1 MPTTTKQHLTLIE
14 GGAEDN
20 SEVGS
25 DKWAKRVRKDAKGL
39 AGKLDE
45 GYIELARLLYLI
57 YDTPIDGDKN
67 NPGIFTAWGYSSF
80 SEYCEEELNIHRK
93 KAQRLTRIW
102 YNLEVR
108 LKGRIDP
115 TLKKRIVSL
124 GFSKVRELVTVLTAR
139 NVESWVDRAEKLSY
153 PKLAKAIQK
162 YREAQKLR
170 IAEREA
176 KDAFNASSPSP
187 RSTASSNPGRDE
199 DDEESEESEEDEVP
213 VPDYDESAKLSHM
226 TFAVYPEQ
234 RVIIQ
239 QALDRAEQLSN
250 SSVKSNNLHLICLDF
265 VSTNDFKKGTRQQ
278 RLRKAAAFNKALGFE
293 AVLFEGDEVVYGLD
307 TLEKAAKG

>member
-1 MPTTTKQHLTLIE
+1 MSTTTKHLTLIE

-25 DKWAKRVRKDAKGL
+25 EKWSKKVRKDARGL

-67 NPGIFTAWGYSSF
+67 NPGIFTGWGYSSF

-115 TLKKRIVSL
+115 ALKKRIISL

-139 NVESWVDRAEKLSY
+139 NVETWVDRAERLSY

-176 KDAFNASSPSP
+176 KDAFNASSPSAT
-187 RSTASSNPGRDE
+187 RSSGPSSSR
-199 DDEESEESEEDEVP
+199 DDEEEDEEEDDEVP

-234 RVIIQ
+234 RVVVQ

-265 VSTNDFKKGTRQQ
+265 ISTNDFKKGTRQQ
-278 RLRKAAAFNKALGFE
+278 RLRKAAAFNKALGFD